1 MSKNLIEIK
10 KLKKE
15 FKNNNSVVKVLNNVN
30 INIESGKLVALVGPS
45 GSGKS
50 TFLHLL
56 ALLDEPTQGKIF
68 LFGNSIANISEDK
81 KNRIIKDYISI
92 IFQNNNLLS
101 DFTALENVAI
111 PLIIRNQNYK
121 NSIEKAKKV
130 LAKVNL
136 SHRLNHFPSDLSGGE
151 QQRVAIARSLV
162 ADTKIILNFP
172 AHGSG
177 FSQLKSRVIE
187 AMACGSL
194 VLELENKSTSSLF
207 EPGEDYV
214 ECSSI
219 DDMVTKSAFYLNN
232 LEEAE
237 RIALNGNKKYL
248 EKYTGNHYWQSVFN
262 NL

>member
-15 FKNNNSVVKVLNNVN
+15 FKNNNLIVKVLNNVN

-68 LFGNSIANISEDK
+68 LFGNSTANISEDK
-81 KNRIIKDYISI
+81 KNKIIKDYISI

-136 SHRLNHFPSDLSGGE
+136 NHRLNYFPSDLSGGE
-151 QQRVAIARSLV
+151 QQRVAIARSLA
-162 ADTKIILNFP
+162 ADTKIILADEPTGNLDYKT
-172 AHGSG
+172 SNEV
-177 FSQLKSRVIE
+177 FSYFLKLKEKNKTILIATHNRE
-187 AMACGSL
+187 LAKKADYTLSL
-194 VLELENKSTSSLF
+194 V
-207 EPGEDYV
+207 
-214 ECSSI
+214 
-219 DDMVTKSAFYLNN
+219 
-232 LEEAE
+232 
-237 RIALNGNKKYL
+237 NGNIKRKS
-248 EKYTGNHYWQSVFN
+248 K
-262 NL
+262 

>member
-56 ALLDEPTQGKIF
+56 ALLDEPTKGKIF
-68 LFGNSIANISEDK
+68 LFGNSTANISEDK
-81 KNRIIKDYISI
+81 KNKIIKDYISI

-136 SHRLNHFPSDLSGGE
+136 SHRLNYFPSDLSGGE
-151 QQRVAIARSLV
+151 QQRVAIARSLA
-162 ADTKIILNFP
+162 ADTKIILADEPTGNLDYKT
-172 AHGSG
+172 SNEV
-177 FSQLKSRVIE
+177 FSYFLKLKEKNKTILIATHNRE
-187 AMACGSL
+187 LAKKADYTLSL
-194 VLELENKSTSSLF
+194 
-207 EPGEDYV
+207 
-214 ECSSI
+214 
-219 DDMVTKSAFYLNN
+219 A
-232 LEEAE
+232 
-237 RIALNGNKKYL
+237 NGNIKRKS
-248 EKYTGNHYWQSVFN
+248 K
-262 NL
+262 